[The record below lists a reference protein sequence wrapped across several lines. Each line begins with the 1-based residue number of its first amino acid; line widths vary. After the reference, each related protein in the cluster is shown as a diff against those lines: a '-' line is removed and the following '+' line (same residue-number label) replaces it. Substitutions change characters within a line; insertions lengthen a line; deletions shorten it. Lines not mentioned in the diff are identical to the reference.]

1 MLSGGVHGGLR
12 DANGA
17 CFPVFPRV
25 SLCFPRL
32 ATAPSSAEEGEG
44 VGKFLSDTAAQWRNL
59 SVEVRSV
66 RSMLEEVIS
75 NWEKYSSTVA
85 GLQAWLE
92 DGEKMLNQPENAK
105 RVWTPG

>member
-1 MLSGGVHGGLR
+1 M
-12 DANGA
+12 
-17 CFPVFPRV
+17 
-25 SLCFPRL
+25 
-32 ATAPSSAEEGEG
+32 
-44 VGKFLSDTAAQWRNL
+44 GKFLSDTSAQWRNL

-92 DGEKMLNQPENAK
+92 DAEQMLNQSENEKRVGMRLGGWQAK
-105 RVWTPG
+105 R